1 VLVVVGLSHRNAP
14 IEVRERLAVSAEKLP
29 EALQQLHRIEGVQ
42 EVLLLSTCNRVEIYA
57 VADGSQAVDSI
68 VGKLA
73 GIGGKDVLP
82 HLVKATEQ
90 RAVRHLFR
98 VASSLDS
105 LVVGE
110 PQILGQLKD
119 AIAVASQEQT
129 LGPKLDAALRCA
141 LHLAKR
147 VRSETKIGAGQ
158 VSVPSV
164 AVDLA
169 EHIFADLAGRQ
180 VLLLGAGEMA
190 ETAAKLLARHG
201 ADLVV
206 VNRSAE
212 RAKYLAGAT
221 GGEPALWEDLTQR
234 LIRADIVLA
243 STSSPEPLITAE
255 LLQRVRRRRR
265 GRTLFFIDIAVPRN
279 VEPAVNKLDNVYLYD
294 IDDLSLVVAQSRQG
308 RASEA
313 QRAEELV
320 AAETKSF
327 MRRSAERELAPVIVG
342 LRERTSEILSA
353 ELERTVRG
361 RLKHLSPKDRKS
373 LEVMINAA
381 VNKLLHQPISKLKAA
396 ADTPHGQRFA
406 QALCELFD
414 LPAQGEE
421 SGAPDDAATDLDP
434 VGWSDDGV
442 GAEPESDEEEE
453 AAAKQRQRII
463 AR

>member
-1 VLVVVGLSHRNAP
+1 MLVVVGLSHRNAP
-14 IEVRERLAVSAEKLP
+14 IEVRERLAVPAEQLP
-29 EALQQLHRIEGVQ
+29 RTLRQLSRIAGVQ

-57 VADGSQAVDSI
+57 VADGPGAVDSI
-68 VGKLA
+68 AGQLG

-90 RAVRHLFR
+90 EAVRHLFR

-119 AIAVASQEQT
+119 AIAEASKQQT
-129 LGPKLDAALRCA
+129 LGPKLDAAMRCA

-180 VLLLGAGEMA
+180 ALLVGAGEMA
-190 ETAAKLLARHG
+190 ETAARQLARHG

-221 GGEPALWEDLTQR
+221 GGEPALWEDLTQG

-243 STSSPEPLITAE
+243 STSSPEPIITVE
-255 LLQRVRRRRR
+255 LLKRVRHRRR
-265 GRTLFFIDIAVPRN
+265 GRTLFLIDIAVPRN
-279 VEPAVNKLDNVYLYD
+279 VEAAVNDLDNVYLYD
-294 IDDLSLVVAQSRQG
+294 IDDLSLVVAQSLQG
-308 RASEA
+308 RAAEA
-313 QRAEELV
+313 QRAEDLV
-320 AAETKSF
+320 AAETESF
-327 MRRSAERELAPVIVG
+327 MRRSAERALAPVIVG
-342 LRERTSEILSA
+342 LRERTSEILTA

-361 RLKHLSPKDRKS
+361 RLKHLSPKDLKS
-373 LEVMINAA
+373 LHIMINAA
-381 VNKLLHQPISKLKAA
+381 VNKLLHQPITRLKGA

-406 QALCELFD
+406 EAVCELFD
-414 LPAQGEE
+414 LPAQGGEGGE
-421 SGAPDDAATDLDP
+421 QADP
-434 VGWSDDGV
+434 VLAAQVESWG
-442 GAEPESDEEEE
+442 GAEPDNDDGEPVAEE
-453 AAAKQRQRII
+453 QQQRIE